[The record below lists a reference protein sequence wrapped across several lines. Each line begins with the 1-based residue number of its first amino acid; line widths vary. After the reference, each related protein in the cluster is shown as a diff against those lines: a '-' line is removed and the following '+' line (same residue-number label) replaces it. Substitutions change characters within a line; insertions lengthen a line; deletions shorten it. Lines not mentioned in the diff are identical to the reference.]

1 VSKSGVNRTPFDVW
15 TLVHAGSGIAAQKV
29 GLGFWPTAIGMVVF
43 EVIEWPLFESRFP
56 NRQPEVLSNKVV
68 DVIAGLAGWLAAR
81 SVGD

>member
-1 VSKSGVNRTPFDVW
+1 
-15 TLVHAGSGIAAQKV
+15 
-29 GLGFWPTAIGMVVF
+29 MVVF